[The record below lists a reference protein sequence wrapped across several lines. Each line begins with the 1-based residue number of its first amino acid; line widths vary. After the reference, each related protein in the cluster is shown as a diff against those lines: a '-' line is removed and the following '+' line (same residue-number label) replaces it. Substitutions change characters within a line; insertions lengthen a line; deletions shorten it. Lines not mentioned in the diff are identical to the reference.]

1 MLEVSDLAVTKV
13 KEYLAENNITSAVR
27 VAIMSGGCSG
37 PALSLA
43 LDEKKDSDTVFEFD
57 GLKFLVDGA
66 VTTNCGAIKV
76 DYVEE
81 TSGCGCSGSSG
92 GGAGFSVSSERP
104 LSTGG
109 GGCGGSCGS
118 GSCG

>member
-1 MLEVSDLAVTKV
+1 MFEVSDLAVTKV

-43 LDEKKDSDTVFEFD
+43 LDEKKEADKVYEFS
-57 GLKFLVDGA
+57 GLSFLVDGA
-66 VTTNCGAIKV
+66 VTAACGAIKV
-76 DYVEE
+76 DYIQE
-81 TSGCGCSGSSG
+81 TSGCGCSGSG
-92 GGAGFSVSSERP
+92 GSGFSVTSEKP
-104 LSTGG
+104 LATK
-109 GGCGGSCGS
+109 GGCGGSCSS

>member
-1 MLEVSDLAVTKV
+1 MEVSDLAVTKV

-37 PALSLA
+37 PVLSLA
-43 LDEKKDSDTVFEFD
+43 LDEKKDADTVFDYD

-76 DYVEE
+76 DYVQE
-81 TSGCGCSGSSG
+81 TSGCGCSGS

>member
-43 LDEKKDSDTVFEFD
+43 LDEKKETDAIYEFE
-57 GLKFLVDGA
+57 GLNFLVDGA
-66 VTTNCGAIKV
+66 VTAACGAIKV
-76 DYVEE
+76 DYVQE
-81 TSGCGCSGSSG
+81 TSGCGCSGSG
-92 GGAGFSVSSERP
+92 GSGFSVSSEKP
-104 LSTGG
+104 LATG
-109 GGCGGSCGS
+109 GGCGGSCSS
-118 GSCG
+118 GTCG

>member
-43 LDEKKDSDTVFEFD
+43 LAEKKDSDAIFEYD
-57 GLKFLVDGA
+57 GLAFLVDGA
-66 VTTNCGAIKV
+66 VTATCGAIKV
-76 DYVEE
+76 DYVQE
-81 TSGCGCSGSSG
+81 TSGCGCSGSG
-92 GGAGFSVSSERP
+92 GGSGFSVSSERP
-104 LSTGG
+104 LAAGG
-109 GGCGGSCGS
+109 GGCGGSCSS

>member
-1 MLEVSDLAVTKV
+1 MEVSDLAVTKV
-13 KEYLAENNITSAVR
+13 KEYLAENNIASAVR

-37 PALSLA
+37 PVLSLA
-43 LDEKKDSDTVFEFD
+43 LDEKKDSDTVFEYD

-66 VTTNCGAIKV
+66 VTTTCGTIKV
-76 DYVEE
+76 DYVQE
-81 TSGCGCSGSSG
+81 TSGCGCSGSGS
-92 GGAGFSVSSERP
+92 AGFSVSSEKP

-118 GSCG
+118 GSCS